1 MHDLIRLARILRSD
15 AAHPGQTFNHR
26 IRIGIIVAALI
37 LLLSL
42 LG

>member
-1 MHDLIRLARILRSD
+1 MHDLLRLARILRSD
-15 AAHPGQTFNHR
+15 AADPGLTFNHR
-26 IRIGIIVAALI
+26 IRIGFVVAVLI

>member
-1 MHDLIRLARILRSD
+1 MHEFLRFARQLRCDTTNPPEAFAHRL
-15 AAHPGQTFNHR
+15 
-26 IRIGIIVAALI
+26 RIGVGVAALI

>member
-1 MHDLIRLARILRSD
+1 MHDLLRLARTLRSD
-15 AAHPGQTFNHR
+15 AADPAQTFNHR

>member
-1 MHDLIRLARILRSD
+1 MHDLLRLARILRSD
-15 AAHPGQTFNHR
+15 ASDPGQTFNHR
-26 IRIGIIVAALI
+26 IRIGIIIATLI

>member
-15 AAHPGQTFNHR
+15 AADPNQTFNHR

-37 LLLSL
+37 LLLSHL
-42 LG
+42 R

>member
-1 MHDLIRLARILRSD
+1 MHDLLRLARTLRSD
-15 AAHPGQTFNHR
+15 TADPGQTFTHR

-42 LG
+42 LR

>member
-1 MHDLIRLARILRSD
+1 MHDLLRFARILRSD
-15 AAHPGQTFNHR
+15 AADPGQTFNHR

-42 LG
+42 LR